1 MIETSKVNFKSN
13 HTKIEQ
19 DDDSDIIFV
28 NIWNNENG
36 KLRLTR
42 QKPVLKDTFKEM
54 ETANNFSLISNINTQ
69 NIPGQNFY
77 NSNFFHP
84 QTPRPVPVGGVGNP
98 KLKESHFENNEKA
111 NFYPHLKY
119 ATNSKSNDQ
128 QLETPETVRK
138 FLSGN
143 RSPGKSTTSEP
154 LLKYLY
160 QGKMNVNIYSIA
172 NLN

>member
-13 HTKIEQ
+13 RTKSEQ

-69 NIPGQNFY
+69 NIPGQTFY
-77 NSNFFHP
+77 NSNVFHP
-84 QTPRPVPVGGVGNP
+84 QTPRSVGGVGNP
-98 KLKESHFENNEKA
+98 NLKESHFENNGKA
-111 NFYPHLKY
+111 N
-119 ATNSKSNDQ
+119 
-128 QLETPETVRK
+128 
-138 FLSGN
+138 
-143 RSPGKSTTSEP
+143 
-154 LLKYLY
+154 
-160 QGKMNVNIYSIA
+160 
-172 NLN
+172 

>member
-13 HTKIEQ
+13 RTNSEQ

-42 QKPVLKDTFKEM
+42 QKPVLKDTFEEM

-69 NIPGQNFY
+69 NIPGQTFY
-77 NSNFFHP
+77 NRNVFHP
-84 QTPRPVPVGGVGNP
+84 QTPRPVGGVGNP
-98 KLKESHFENNEKA
+98 KLKESHFENNGKA
-111 NFYPHLKY
+111 NYYPHLKH
-119 ATNSKSNDQ
+119 ATNSKSDDQ

-160 QGKMNVNIYSIA
+160 QGKIK
-172 NLN
+172 